1 MSHSDVIDQFQGNE
15 ANKDKKLYTWT
26 KFYVRRWLLS
36 DFRSNLFFFSDD
48 SLWVIVTSWTNQSV
62 GRWKTIKNWTRGL
75 NFISVGGPHVIL
87 ARLRKTRDILTTP
100 TQKINVKI
108 EFPVV
113 CLVVVHYLGVL
124 INQFK
129 PFGNAYAN

>member
-1 MSHSDVIDQFQGNE
+1 M
-15 ANKDKKLYTWT
+15 
-26 KFYVRRWLLS
+26 
-36 DFRSNLFFFSDD
+36 
-48 SLWVIVTSWTNQSV
+48 TSETHQSV
-62 GRWKTIKNWTRGL
+62 GRWKRIKNWTRGL
-75 NFISVGGPHVIL
+75 NFINVGSPHVIL

-113 CLVVVHYLGVL
+113 CLMIVYYLGIL
-124 INQFK
+124 ITQFK